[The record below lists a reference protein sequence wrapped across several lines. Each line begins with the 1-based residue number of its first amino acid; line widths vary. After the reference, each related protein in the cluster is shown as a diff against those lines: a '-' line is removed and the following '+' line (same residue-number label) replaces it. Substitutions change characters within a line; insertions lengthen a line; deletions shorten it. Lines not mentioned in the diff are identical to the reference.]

1 MPLPR
6 YMLVSE
12 AAKLLG
18 LSNMQIINRIK
29 RGKLK
34 AKKLGRQWMVS
45 RTSVQGAINELR

>member
-1 MPLPR
+1 MSR

-18 LSNMQIINRIK
+18 LSNMQVINRIK

-34 AKKLGRQWMVS
+34 AKKVGRQWMIS
-45 RTSVQGAINELR
+45 RASVEAAHELA